1 MLKRGRQGSSPR
13 HAVVSKGTRVLLWG
27 IDRPRTLV
35 GGASSCL
42 VLCAALTFGVFPVR
56 AAVPGADPAA
66 PLGVA
71 IDSYAG
77 DAVTTT
83 TSAAI
88 NAGADVT
95 YQVIVSN
102 GTAGAQTDVAVPVTL
117 APNFSLQN
125 TSISASTGT
134 TGVSGGVLTW
144 SIPTLAANASATLSY
159 TETTDA
165 PVAMESDP
173 TSVSATSTQNNTAS
187 TALATIEVIPAAN
200 VSVAVTDGVDTV
212 EPGASD
218 AYTITV
224 TNNGPSEAPDMTLTD
239 TLSDGFIAFTAVS
252 SIGGTS
258 FSQPGPNQF
267 QWTGIDLTAG
277 ASATFVLSGDVSST
291 LTAGSTYVNLATV
304 QLAPGEIDTNPVYND
319 VDTDTVV
326 PGADPAA
333 PLGVAIDSYAG
344 DAVTTTTSAAINAGA
359 DVTYQ
364 VIVSNG
370 TAGAQTDV
378 AVPVTLAP
386 NFSLQNTSISA
397 STGTTGVSGG
407 VLTWSIPTLA
417 ANASATLSYT
427 ETTDAPVAMESDPTS
442 VSATSTQNNTAST
455 ALATIEVIP
464 AANVSVA
471 VTDGVDTVEPGAS
484 DAYTITVTNNGPSE
498 APDMTLTDTLSD
510 GFIAFTA
517 VSSIGGTSFSQP
529 GPNQFQWTGI
539 DLTAGASA
547 TFVLSGDVSSTLT
560 AGSTYVNLATVQLA
574 PGEIDT
580 NPVYNDVDTDT
591 VVPIPQAIS
600 WTPPTTALVGTP
612 ATLSAT
618 GGGSGSPV
626 VFSVGALSGA
636 GVCNVSG
643 TDGTTLAYTAA
654 GTCVIDAN
662 QAGNAVYA
670 GAPELTASITVNQVP
685 VFTQD
690 TPPTTVTAGNLYT
703 YTFAASGG
711 PAPSFAL
718 GAGAPSWLA
727 IDPSS
732 GALSGTPS
740 SGTTSFSYSVVAANS
755 VGNATAGPF
764 TVTMQSTRQSRDAD
778 VTVGLFCPA
787 TVHAGSLGSC
797 TFAVHNAGPA
807 TAQFVV
813 AGLAL
818 PRWFTMVSSSGNA
831 WWWGNDATFFCGPL
845 PAGSTDLYI
854 VNFRPQKTGTGV
866 VGGAAFSLS
875 PDPDWANNV
884 AAASVNV
891 TSGATPGG

>member
-1 MLKRGRQGSSPR
+1 MLKRGRQHSSPR
-13 HAVVSKGTRVLLWG
+13 HAVVSKGTRILLCG

-35 GGASSCL
+35 VGASSCM
-42 VLCAALTFGVFPVR
+42 VLCAALTFGVFPAR
-56 AAVPGADPAA
+56 AAAPGTDPAA

-71 IDSYAG
+71 IASYAG

-88 NAGADVT
+88 DAGADVT
-95 YQVIVSN
+95 YQVTVSN
-102 GTAGAQTDVAVPVTL
+102 GTAGAQTDVTVPVTL

-125 TSISASTGT
+125 TSISPSTGT
-134 TGVSGGVLTW
+134 TGLSGGVLTW
-144 SIPTLAANASATLSY
+144 SIPTLAGGASAMLTY

-173 TSVSATSTQNNTAS
+173 TSVSATSTQNTTAS
-187 TALATIEVIPAAN
+187 TALATVEVIPAAN
-200 VSVAVTDGVDTV
+200 ISVAVTDGVGTV

-224 TNNGPSEAPDMTLTD
+224 TNNGPSEAPDITLTD
-239 TLSDGFIAFTAVS
+239 TLSDGFVAFTAVS

-258 FSQPGPNQF
+258 FSQPANNQF

-277 ASATFVLSGDVSST
+277 TSATFVLSGEVSST
-291 LTAGSTYVNLATV
+291 LSAGSA
-304 QLAPGEIDTNPVYND
+304 
-319 VDTDTVV
+319 
-326 PGADPAA
+326 
-333 PLGVAIDSYAG
+333 
-344 DAVTTTTSAAINAGA
+344 
-359 DVTYQ
+359 
-364 VIVSNG
+364 
-370 TAGAQTDV
+370 
-378 AVPVTLAP
+378 
-386 NFSLQNTSISA
+386 
-397 STGTTGVSGG
+397 
-407 VLTWSIPTLA
+407 
-417 ANASATLSYT
+417 
-427 ETTDAPVAMESDPTS
+427 
-442 VSATSTQNNTAST
+442 
-455 ALATIEVIP
+455 
-464 AANVSVA
+464 
-471 VTDGVDTVEPGAS
+471 
-484 DAYTITVTNNGPSE
+484 
-498 APDMTLTDTLSD
+498 
-510 GFIAFTA
+510 
-517 VSSIGGTSFSQP
+517 
-529 GPNQFQWTGI
+529 
-539 DLTAGASA
+539 
-547 TFVLSGDVSSTLT
+547 
-560 AGSTYVNLATVQLA
+560 YVNLATVQLA

-600 WTPPTTALVGTP
+600 WTPPTTGLVGTP

-618 GGGSGSPV
+618 GGGSGNPV
-626 VFSVGALSGA
+626 VFSVDPSSGA

-643 TDGTTLAYTAA
+643 TDGTTLAYTAP
-654 GTCVIDAN
+654 GTCVIDAK
-662 QAGNAVYA
+662 QAGDAVYA
-670 GAPELTASITVNQVP
+670 AAPELTASITVDQVP

-690 TPPTTVTAGNLYT
+690 TPPTTVTAGSLYA

-718 GAGAPSWLA
+718 GAAAPTWLA

-732 GALSGTPS
+732 GALSGTPP
-740 SGTTSFSYSVVAANS
+740 SGTNSFSYSVVATNG

-778 VTVGLFCPA
+778 VTVGLFCPG
-787 TVHAGSLGSC
+787 TLHSGSLGSC

-818 PRWFTMVSSSGNA
+818 PRWFTVVSPSGNA
-831 WWWGNDATFFCGPL
+831 WWWANDGTFFCGHL
-845 PAGSTDLYI
+845 PAGSTDLFI

-884 AAASVNV
+884 ATASVNV